1 MERVI
6 AGSANHTYTLHR
18 NNWPLM
24 VHTRGGAQRQ
34 GGWKIA
40 YSSEFLSTCLQFHH
54 ILSIIRRKK
63 TENGGQAGRSHGL
76 TPASAKGRSR
86 FPAACPGGDGAGLL
100 ADQTPQAGS
109 ASVTAQRDLVSLSP
123 TFTHTCGHPQKH
135 RYAET

>member
-24 VHTRGGAQRQ
+24 VHTRGGAQRH

-63 TENGGQAGRSHGL
+63 TENGGQEQGKYS
-76 TPASAKGRSR
+76 KGDR
-86 FPAACPGGDGAGLL
+86 P
-100 ADQTPQAGS
+100 
-109 ASVTAQRDLVSLSP
+109 
-123 TFTHTCGHPQKH
+123 
-135 RYAET
+135 AETMRLERKRCKSHFSLVEFMQATENLIWSRYSWKYLKICEFREDLSTTII